1 MNQLNLFWETWIDV
15 VDYEGFYQVNGIGDV
30 KSLNYNHTG
39 KEKILKPHRLAGG
52 YLGICLFKEKQK
64 KDHLIHRLVYE
75 AFYGK
80 IDDGFEIDHID
91 TDRRNNS
98 IENLRCVTHK
108 EQYSSNEIT
117 KSRQVETSKKRCKQV
132 NQFDMKGNMIAE
144 WESASEAA
152 RQLGYSQGSIS
163 NCCRGIYKQAYGFL
177 WKYKEK
183 EVI

>member
-1 MNQLNLFWETWIDV
+1 MMNQLSIFEGIWMDV
-15 VDYEGFYQVNGIGDV
+15 VGYEGIYKVNCNGDV

-80 IDDGFEIDHID
+80 IPSEMEIDHISTVRD
-91 TDRRNNS
+91 DNRLC
-98 IENLRCVTHK
+98 NLRCVTHK
-108 EQYSSNEIT
+108 EQYSSNKIT
-117 KSRQVETSKKRCKQV
+117 KFRRAETSKKRCKQV

-152 RQLGYSQGSIS
+152 KKLGYSQGSIS
-163 NCCRGIYKQAYGFL
+163 CCCRGEYKQAYGFI
-177 WKYKEK
+177 WKYKE
-183 EVI
+183 VS